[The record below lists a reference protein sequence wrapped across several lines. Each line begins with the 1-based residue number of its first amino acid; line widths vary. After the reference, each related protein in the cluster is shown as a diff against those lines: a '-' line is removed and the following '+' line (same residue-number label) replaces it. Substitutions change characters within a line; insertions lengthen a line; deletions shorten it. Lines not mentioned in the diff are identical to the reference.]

1 MHELA
6 RGGHLNTKVKTVS
19 GKTLGALIKD
29 TPVRDPDVISPVD
42 KPRHTSGGLTVLRG
56 NLAPEGSIVKSAAVV
71 PEMMVH
77 EGPARVFDSEEHAVE
92 AILHNEIKKGDVVV
106 IRYEGPKGGPG
117 MREMLTPTSTIAGMG
132 LDRSVALITDGRFSG
147 ATRGSSI
154 GHISPEA
161 AAFGPLAA
169 VRERD
174 RIEVNIPE
182 KRLTLKVDYREL
194 ERRLDEIR
202 KKGERPP
209 NIDSGYMLRYSKMV
223 SSAADGAVFPL

>member
-1 MHELA
+1 
-6 RGGHLNTKVKTVS
+6 
-19 GKTLGALIKD
+19 
-29 TPVRDPDVISPVD
+29 
-42 KPRHTSGGLTVLRG
+42 
-56 NLAPEGSIVKSAAVV
+56 
-71 PEMMVH
+71 MMVH
-77 EGPARVFDSEEHAVE
+77 EGPARVFDSEENAVE
-92 AILHNEIKKGDVVV
+92 AILNNEIKKGDVVV

-169 VRERD
+169 VREGD

-182 KRLTLKVDYREL
+182 KRLTLKVDDREL

-209 NIDSGYMLRYSKMV
+209 KIDSGYMLRYSKMV
-223 SSAADGAVFPL
+223 SSAAEGAVFPL

>member
-1 MHELA
+1 
-6 RGGHLNTKVKTVS
+6 V
-19 GKTLGALIKD
+19 
-29 TPVRDPDVISPVD
+29 VRSFGDP
-42 KPRHTSGGLTVLRG
+42 
-56 NLAPEGSIVKSAAVV
+56 LAPEGGIAILGGNLAAEGAVV
-71 PEMMVH
+71 KIAGLGGTVFD
-77 EGPARVFDSEEHAVE
+77 GSARVFDDEQGALDALFHHRVE
-92 AILHNEIKKGDVVV
+92 PGDVVV

-169 VRERD
+169 VREGD

-182 KRLTLKVDYREL
+182 KRLTLKVDDREI
-194 ERRLDEIR
+194 ERRIEELR

-209 NIDSGYMLRYSKMV
+209 NIDSGYMFRYSKIV
-223 SSAADGAVFPL
+223 SSAAEGAVFPL